1 MLHRSLLAV
10 AIAAVLLLSACT
22 YTVQPE
28 SGAVPAAPIGPA
40 GTQAETQP
48 SAQAAF
54 ILPDGN
60 LCLNAGAG
68 ATLAFDGKRVNYT
81 CNTAPE
87 GKIVAIVDDPVQTTE
102 TEWQVEVA
110 TISHNDSGFV
120 LDSSEVLEFTA
131 WTVELSSG
139 ARCLHAGFGATIAF
153 DGERANYTCD
163 QIAADAVGPANGG
176 DWVILGQL
184 TNAGEG
190 VWLANR
196 AEIAYDGE
204 RFNLLEN
211 VQVEVSSISGYDLNA
226 AATEEA
232 PASVLAGTS
241 WQWIQTQYGDGAV
254 TEVAD
259 PSRYTL
265 TFNADGTISA
275 QLDCNHGAGGFT
287 EDGPMLSFGPIAS
300 TMMLCPDDSQ
310 VTEFA
315 QNLDI
320 VVSYVLQDGNLYLA
334 MFADT
339 GIMAFTPLAEEAEAA
354 DAPALAGTSWQW
366 IKTVYGDETT
376 IDVADPSRYTLT
388 FNADGTISAQLD
400 CNRGAGG
407 FIQDGPLLAIGP
419 VATTLM
425 ACPDDSQAFEFGR
438 DLESVVSFVLQDGN
452 LHLALFADSGII
464 TLAPLAE
471 EEDMA
476 TLAGTAWQWVKTEY
490 GDDSVI
496 EVADPSRYTLTF
508 NADGTLTAQLDCNRG
523 MGSFTQDGPMLSFGP
538 IASTRMACP
547 SDSQDF
553 EFGRDLEAVVSYVL
567 QDGNLYLALFAD
579 AGIMTF
585 APVE

>member
-1 MLHRSLLAV
+1 MFHRSLLAA
-10 AIAAVLLLSACT
+10 AIAVVLLLSACT

-28 SGAVPAAPIGPA
+28 SGAAPAAPIGPA
-40 GTQAETQP
+40 ETQAETRS
-48 SAQAAF
+48 SAQAVF

-87 GKIVAIVDDPVQTTE
+87 GKIVAILDDPVQTTE

-131 WTVELSSG
+131 WAVELSSG
-139 ARCLHAGFGATIAF
+139 ARCLHAGFGATLGF
-153 DGERANYTCD
+153 EDGRLNYTCD
-163 QIAADAVGPANGG
+163 EIAADAVGPANGG
-176 DWVILGQL
+176 DWAILGQL

-232 PASVLAGTS
+232 PAS
-241 WQWIQTQYGDGAV
+241 
-254 TEVAD
+254 
-259 PSRYTL
+259 
-265 TFNADGTISA
+265 
-275 QLDCNHGAGGFT
+275 
-287 EDGPMLSFGPIAS
+287 
-300 TMMLCPDDSQ
+300 
-310 VTEFA
+310 
-315 QNLDI
+315 
-320 VVSYVLQDGNLYLA
+320 
-334 MFADT
+334 
-339 GIMAFTPLAEEAEAA
+339 
-354 DAPALAGTSWQW
+354 ALAGTSWQW

-407 FIQDGPLLAIGP
+407 FTQDGPLLAIGP

-496 EVADPSRYTLTF
+496 EAADPARYTIAF
-508 NADGTLTAQLDCNRG
+508 GEDGTLTAQLDCNRG